1 MENIVILW
9 TLFTLHFISILQFK
23 EGCKK
28 NSVSQKAGIKRNYLK
43 FGKMFEN
50 TCKGVYFKFS
60 WFGADKFFE
69 KETFSRVFKKF

>member
-1 MENIVILW
+1 M
-9 TLFTLHFISILQFK
+9 
-23 EGCKK
+23 
-28 NSVSQKAGIKRNYLK
+28 K